1 MKRLKCIKI
10 TSKTQMSDSIMIGIT
25 LAIAGGFM
33 DAYSYMFR
41 GHVFANAQTGNI
53 LLLGVNLSQLKW
65 GEAVNYLFPVAS
77 FVAGIA
83 VADFLKLKFKEI
95 NAFHWRQIS
104 VLFEIVILIGVCF
117 VPQSMN
123 MLANCLT
130 SLVCGI
136 QLETFRKIHGNSIA
150 TTMCIG
156 NIRSGT
162 QFVCEYMSTRESYK
176 LRKGLLYYGIIL
188 FFVIGAVIGNIM
200 VNYMGQFAMVI
211 CAAVLAAAFIM
222 MFAEESKETGLN

>member
-1 MKRLKCIKI
+1 MKRLNSIKI
-10 TSKTQMSDSIMIGIT
+10 TSGTQMSDSFAIGIT

-65 GEAVNYLFPVAS
+65 GEALNYFFPVAS
-77 FVAGIA
+77 FVIGIA
-83 VADFLKLKFKEI
+83 IADFLKIKFKEVS
-95 NAFHWRQIS
+95 ALHWRQIS
-104 VLFEIVILIGVCF
+104 VLFEIIILIGVCF

-123 MLANCLT
+123 MFANCLT

-162 QFVCEYMSTRESYK
+162 QFVCEYMSTRELYK
-176 LRKGLLYYGIIL
+176 LRKGFLYYGIIL
-188 FFVIGAVIGNIM
+188 FFVIGAVIGNMMI
-200 VNYMGQFAMVI
+200 NYMGQFAMII
-211 CAAVLAAAFIM
+211 CAVVLLAAFAM
-222 MFAEESKETGLN
+222 MFIEKRKEQV